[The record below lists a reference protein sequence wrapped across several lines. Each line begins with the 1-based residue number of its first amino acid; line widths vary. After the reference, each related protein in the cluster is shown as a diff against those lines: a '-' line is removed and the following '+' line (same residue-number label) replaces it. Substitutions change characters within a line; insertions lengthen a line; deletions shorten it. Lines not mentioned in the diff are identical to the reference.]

1 MAIWYADTSAALKLV
16 LEEAES
22 SALAA
27 AIADGRAT
35 LIGTRLLE
43 TEMRRAAHRSPD
55 LDQAEVTA
63 FLATLDIYSLT
74 DALYRQA
81 GLLPGANLRS
91 LDALH
96 LAAAVALGVD
106 AILTYDL
113 RMAEAAGELG
123 VPVIAPTDGA

>member
-1 MAIWYADTSAALKLV
+1 M
-16 LEEAES
+16 
-22 SALAA
+22 
-27 AIADGRAT
+27 
-35 LIGTRLLE
+35 
-43 TEMRRAAHRSPD
+43 
-55 LDQAEVTA
+55 
-63 FLATLDIYSLT
+63 DIYSLT